1 MMRKLI
7 WLIFPAHLLII
18 LITMAGLAWY
28 GSIALKD
35 FYLQELDT
43 DLSDRAYMLRP
54 YVDAFV
60 GQKDAASLKKFC
72 TVSGN
77 ESATRITII
86 DPQGKVLADSDEDPD
101 VMENHQNRPEIV
113 EAMSGNKGKSL
124 RFSRTLQTRMLYVAI
139 PLSGVGGKQGP
150 GAIAGV
156 LRVSVPA
163 TAINRILQ
171 SIRGRMLAGSAGIIL
186 LAALVALLVSRHIS
200 RPLEIMKANAERLSS
215 GDFSHRMLGLQGKAA
230 SLEVATLAA
239 SMDKMAA
246 QLDERFRTI
255 INQRNELETVFSC
268 MVESVLAVDSQEHI
282 INLNA
287 AAAQLFGIDKE
298 RAKGRLLQEIVRNV
312 PLQRQIAM
320 ILDNGSPLEDE
331 IVLPDEDGERFL
343 QTHLVSLR
351 DGSSERD
358 GVLVVMNDVT
368 KLRRLENMRRDFVA
382 NVSHELRTPITSI
395 RGYVETLLDERL
407 EDRDNGIKFLEIVL
421 RQSDRLNAI
430 IEDLLSLSRIEQE
443 AESGEIALAEGRL
456 RPVLETAIQT
466 CQIKAD
472 QQDVRISLDC
482 PENLWG
488 VMNDTL
494 IEQAVVNLLVN
505 GIKYSER
512 GSMVMVH
519 AGISGRD
526 RDRVLIQVRDTG
538 IGIGKEHLPR
548 LFERFYRSDKARSRN
563 LGGTGL
569 GLAIVKHIV
578 QAHCGTVE
586 VQSREGQGTTFT
598 IGIAGTVREES

>member
-1 MMRKLI
+1 MRKLI